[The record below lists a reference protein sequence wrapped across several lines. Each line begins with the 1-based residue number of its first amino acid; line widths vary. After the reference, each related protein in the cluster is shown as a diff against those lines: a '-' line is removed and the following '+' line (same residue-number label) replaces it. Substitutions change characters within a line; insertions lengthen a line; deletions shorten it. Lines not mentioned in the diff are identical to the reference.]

1 MDVGKTHVDEGWID
15 VAEEVEEAELTR
27 LETEDAVV
35 GKLVVLTEVDKVL
48 EEVNGGEVVG
58 AETMTLASTMAW
70 RTIGSTQDVVG
81 VE

>member
-1 MDVGKTHVDEGWID
+1 MDPGKIHVDEGWID
-15 VAEEVEEAELTR
+15 GAEEVEEAELTR

-35 GKLVVLTEVDKVL
+35 GELVVLTEVDKVL
-48 EEVNGGEVVG
+48 EEVNGGELVD
-58 AETMTLASTMAW
+58 AETMTLASAMAW